1 MPKISVFTP
10 SHDPRWLDQCYE
22 SLKAQSFHDWE
33 WVILLNGGAE
43 WDPNPDEL
51 LDDPRVVVTD
61 VDPAVTTI
69 GELKAMAV
77 HACSGDLLVELD
89 HDDILV
95 PEALEILA
103 LALETYPDNRSL
115 FYSNTMQINED
126 GTPNFD
132 RFDVRHGWQY
142 HGDTVVGV
150 EGTLHGIITTAMR
163 DTPHNVSNIWYA
175 PNHVRAFPRWAYR
188 QAGGYDPNLE
198 VCDDLDLM
206 CRLYQ
211 LAPFEWLPMTLYLQR
226 VHPENTQLHKNA
238 LIQSESL
245 RLYDHYVEP
254 NVLEWA
260 RRNGLSAL
268 DLGGAHNPRT
278 GYLTVDKH
286 GGDYT
291 GDVFDVLGNMADSSA
306 GVIRAADFL
315 EHIIDKVE
323 LMNEIHRVL
332 APDGMFLSITPSS
345 DGRGAFQDPTHVSY
359 WNENSFWY
367 YTDKDYAKY
376 VPEITCRFQVS
387 RIVSYFPSDW
397 HREHDIP
404 YVCANLIALKSGGFR
419 NGGILAW

>member
-10 SHDPRWLDQCYE
+10 SHQPRWLDQCYA
-22 SLKAQSFHDWE
+22 SLKAQTFDDWE
-33 WVILLNGGAE
+33 WIVLLNDDGE

-51 LDDPRVVVTD
+51 LDDDRVIVDDWDGPRN
-61 VDPAVTTI
+61 I
-69 GELKAMAV
+69 GRLKASCV
-77 HACSGDLLVELD
+77 HSSTGDLLVELD

-95 PEALEILA
+95 PRALEILSVA
-103 LALETYPDNRSL
+103 HDTYPECSM

-126 GTPNFD
+126 GTANLDMFD
-132 RFDVRHGWQY
+132 QRHGWLY
-142 HGDTVVGV
+142 HGETVDGV
-150 EGTLHGIITTAMR
+150 SGIVTEAMQP
-163 DTPHNVSNIWYA
+163 TPHNVSNIWYA

-211 LAPFEWLPMTLYLQR
+211 VAPFHRIPETLYLQR

-260 RRNGLSAL
+260 KRKGLTAL
-268 DLGGAHNPRT
+268 DLGGAHNPRK

-315 EHIIDKVE
+315 EHVADKIE

-332 APDGMFLSITPSS
+332 APDGMLLSITPSS

-367 YTDKDYAKY
+367 YTDQDYAKS
-376 VPEITCRFQVS
+376 VPEITARVQVG
-387 RIVSYFPSDW
+387 RMVSYFPSDW
-397 HREHDIP
+397 HRDHDIP
-404 YVCANLIALKSGGFR
+404 SVCANLIALKEGGNR
-419 NGGILAW
+419 NGGILSW